1 MRQYR
6 RCGFLSALALA
17 AVILAGD
24 RLAVAAAPVAG
35 EQEAKAAGDEG
46 VKKEAEE
53 KPEFPPFET
62 VIKGFTK
69 VSSADPTEDQTF
81 LTLWYND
88 KDDRLLAE
96 IPNAVL
102 GTDFLM
108 ATSVSGGS
116 QFTGFQW
123 GTRMIH
129 WERMGKKLLLVQPD
143 VRYEEGTDSTLKDV
157 IKRSFT
163 SQIISMVDILT
174 ESPAGNPVID
184 LGTIFKSDMM
194 GWSRILGGGVN
205 PGLSKWGEYKAF
217 PKNVELPVETAISEQ
232 GPGATATR
240 ILLHYSLSELPK
252 TDYKPRRA
260 DERVGYF
267 MTATKDWSKKYDAD
281 TLFNRYIRRWNL
293 QKVDPSLKLSPVK
306 EPIIWYIEKTVPVR
320 WRRYVKE
327 GILEWNKAFEKCGF
341 LDAVQVRQQTDTEF
355 ANLDPE
361 DVRYNFFRWIV
372 TGRAFAMGPARAHPQ
387 TGQILDADI
396 VMDDSFLRV
405 MVEDTEAYAAN
416 SMAGDYDPLLH
427 EFLEANPEWKMPS
440 FRERLLPV
448 STHALRHG
456 LGFEPSDQEVEARFA
471 QYMFREGHFG
481 CSFARSMAEELAF
494 ATAAAEAEGAGGLSD
509 EVLGAMVKEVVIHEV
524 GHCLGLCHN
533 FKASTWLDLDEIIN
547 GKTAPDRAT
556 VGSIMDYSP
565 IVFKLKGETNVP
577 QFVTHTIGP
586 YDYWAIEYGY
596 KPVEE
601 PFKNEDE
608 LLKSIT
614 DRAGEDGLQYAND
627 YDALFFS
634 PDPYVNRHDMG
645 KDPLEFVNYRMEQ
658 ARRLIKDMDEW
669 AVDDGESYARL
680 RRTLFRI
687 LRQYDR
693 AVAFAA
699 RFVGGMEVNY
709 TYKGDPNERPAMK
722 VVELAKQREALK
734 LVCDKVFADGTL
746 EFSPKLLNKMAPGRF
761 GHWDS
766 DQFDL
771 FVQYPVHE
779 TIRQIQYQA
788 LFTMLNPFTLNRIY
802 GQELQVE
809 DGARTMT
816 IAELFGTLTDSIW
829 SELDGEAEPGTPAIS
844 SFRRGLQRSY
854 LQLMITIL
862 LHDADSM
869 GLPTDVRSVT
879 FMTLKDLG
887 GKIGKK
893 LDSDGGNL
901 DAFSRAHLIEAQARI
916 AKALD
921 AVFVTD

>member
-1 MRQYR
+1 MRQYQ
-6 RCGFLSALALA
+6 RCGFVVALAFA
-17 AVILAGD
+17 AVALAGD
-24 RLAVAAAPVAG
+24 RWGAAPALAA
-35 EQEAKAAGDEG
+35 EEPEAKAAGAEA

-53 KPEFPPFET
+53 KPEFPPFEK
-62 VIKGFTK
+62 VTK
-69 VSSADPTEDQTF
+69 DFKKVDSADPTEDQTF
-81 LTLWYND
+81 LTLWYNE

-96 IPNAVL
+96 IPKGRL

-123 GTRMIH
+123 GTRMVH

-143 VRYEEGTDSTLKDV
+143 VRYEEGADSTLKDV
-157 IKRSFT
+157 IRRSFT
-163 SQIISMVDILT
+163 SQIISTVDILT
-174 ESPAGNPVID
+174 ESPAGNPVVD
-184 LGTIFKSDMM
+184 LGAIFKSDMM
-194 GWSRILGGGVN
+194 GWSRFFGRAVN
-205 PGLSKWGEYKAF
+205 PALSKWGEYKAF
-217 PKNVELPVETAISEQ
+217 PKNVELPVETAMSDQ

-240 ILLHYSLSELPK
+240 VLLHYSLSELPK
-252 TDYKPRRA
+252 TDYKPRHA

-267 MTATKDWSKKYDAD
+267 MTATKDWGKKYDAD
-281 TLFNRYIRRWNL
+281 TLFNRYIRRWDL

-306 EPIIWYIEKTVPVR
+306 EPIVWYVEKTVPIR
-320 WRRYVKE
+320 WRQYVKE

-372 TGRAFAMGPARAHPQ
+372 TGRAFAMGPSRAHPR

-427 EFLEANPEWKMPS
+427 EFLDAHPQWKMPS

-456 LGFEPSDQEVEARFA
+456 LGFEPSDLEVEARFA
-471 QYMFREGHFG
+471 EHMFREGHFG

-494 ATAAAEAEGAGGLSD
+494 AAAAAEAEGADGLSD
-509 EVLGAMVKEVVIHEV
+509 EVLGAMVREVVIHEV

-533 FKASTWLDLDEIIN
+533 FKASTWLDLDEIID
-547 GKTAPDRAT
+547 GKPAPDRAT

-565 IVFKLKGETNVP
+565 IVFKLKGEDHTP

-601 PFKNEDE
+601 PFKSEDE

-614 DRAGEDGLQYAND
+614 DRAGDEGLQYAND

-645 KDPLEFVNYRMEQ
+645 KDPLEFVRYRMEQ
-658 ARRLIKDMDEW
+658 ARRLIKDMHEW

-687 LRQYDR
+687 LRQYHR

-709 TYKGDPNERPAMK
+709 TYKGDPNEQPAMR
-722 VVELAKQREALK
+722 VIDLTKQREALK

-746 EFSPKLLNKMAPGRF
+746 EFSPKLLNRMAPGRF
-761 GHWDS
+761 GHWGS

-779 TIRQIQYQA
+779 IIRQIQYQA

-802 GQELQVE
+802 GQELQLE
-809 DGARTMT
+809 DGTRTMT

-829 SELDGEAEPGTPAIS
+829 SELEGEAEQGEPAIS

-854 LQLMITIL
+854 LQLMIIIL
-862 LHDADSM
+862 LNDAEAM
-869 GLPTDVRSVT
+869 GMPTDVRSVA
-879 FMTLKDLG
+879 FVTLEDLG
-887 GKIGKK
+887 NKIGGK
-893 LDSDGGNL
+893 LEAEGKGL
-901 DAFSRAHLIEAQARI
+901 DAFSRAHLRESKLRI
-916 AKALD
+916 DKALD
-921 AVFVTD
+921 AHFVVH